1 MPLVSVTRARIRRVW
16 SVPPFALAAFA
27 SLQQARAA
35 DGFLGGSVCPDRRL
49 AFWTLTVWRSEDAMR
64 AYILSGPHRG
74 AMSKFAVW
82 CDEASVVHWEQ
93 AGEAAPPWIEAAER
107 SGARRTPIAR
117 CRTALAHRPA
127 RVAEPPPSSCS
138 ACRDWASPGVRRA
151 RR

>member
-27 SLQQARAA
+27 SLKQARGA

-107 SGARRTPIAR
+107 MRRQGRPSKIRRPSRNHQTMTFADPRLSAAAPI
-117 CRTALAHRPA
+117 
-127 RVAEPPPSSCS
+127 
-138 ACRDWASPGVRRA
+138 SPLS
-151 RR
+151 